1 VSDAHVRE
9 DLGIYALGLLEG
21 DERAAVERHLAGC
34 AACRADLAAEEATVA
49 ELAAAVA
56 RAPSRDLRGAIV
68 ATHRPSERRAW
79 RMPRLVV
86 VPALAAAV
94 LAAVA
99 LAVVEQVVPLE
110 PKGISGSASVIVAR
124 GGGAF
129 LLLAVPS
136 PPAGKA
142 YEAWVI
148 RDGSAIPAGLAPAG
162 RGLLVIAL
170 EVSVLPGDVAA
181 VTIEQAAGVRAPTS
195 DPVLI
200 GARGRT

>member
-1 VSDAHVRE
+1 MSDAHVRD
-9 DLGIYALGLLEG
+9 DLGLFALGLLEG
-21 DERAAVERHLAGC
+21 EERAAIERHLAGC
-34 AACRADLAAEEATVA
+34 AACRADLAAEDATVA

-56 RAPSRDLRGAIV
+56 RAPSRDLRGAIL
-68 ATHRPSERRAW
+68 AQHRRGERRAW
-79 RMPRLVV
+79 PVRRLLL

-99 LAVVEQVVPLE
+99 LAAVEQVVPLE
-110 PKGISGSASVIVAR
+110 PKGISGNASVIVAR

-129 LLLAVPS
+129 LVLAMPS

-170 EVSVLPGDVAA
+170 DVSVLPGDVAA

-200 GARGRT
+200 GARGRS